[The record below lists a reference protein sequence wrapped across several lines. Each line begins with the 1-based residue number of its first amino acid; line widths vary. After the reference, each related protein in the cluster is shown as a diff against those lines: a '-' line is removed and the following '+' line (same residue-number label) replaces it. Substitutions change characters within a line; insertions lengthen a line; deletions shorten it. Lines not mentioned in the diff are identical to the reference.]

1 MATAYICIAVGVL
14 VTLGLLIFVLG
25 MVIGRLTRNIIIGC
39 VGVGVFGFV
48 MLIGLLA
55 AVHASSVSGPLLVKQ
70 AILLTFE
77 VWGALLGGFLAGLM
91 RQQKRDDTL
100 RKLVIGSMIYII
112 AMIAA
117 QVANVNP
124 VLDVLQQAGVLK
136 SRDDYKPET
145 NKTCPENLK
154 GLYNAFA
161 QYAELNDSLPAG
173 DKWEE
178 NTDFTSRVPQ
188 DAWLHCPVVSNGHDD
203 KFGYAYNAALG
214 GKKLNLNGKPLN
226 TVLDAAKTPL
236 LYDSTNLSKNAQDA
250 VASLPKTGRHSGR
263 NNILYLDGH
272 VEAVAPK

>member
-1 MATAYICIAVGVL
+1 MAAAYIRIAVVVL
-14 VTLGLLIFVLG
+14 VVLGLLMFVFG
-25 MVIGRLTRNIIIGC
+25 VAIGRWTRNIIAGC
-39 VGVGVFGFV
+39 VGIGVFGPV

-55 AVHASSVSGPLLVKQ
+55 AVHASPISGPLLIRQ

-77 VWGALLGGFLAGLM
+77 LWVALLGGFLAGLM
-91 RQQKRDDTL
+91 RQQKRTDTL
-100 RKLVIGSMIYII
+100 RKLVIGSMVYIL
-112 AMIAA
+112 AMVAA

-124 VLDVLQQAGVLK
+124 VLDVLQQAGLLK
-136 SRDDYKPET
+136 PKDDYKPET

-154 GLYNAFA
+154 GLYNAFT
-161 QYAELNDSLPAG
+161 QYAELNDALPPA

-226 TVLDAAKTPL
+226 TLPNAAKTPL

-250 VASLPKTGRHSGR
+250 VTSLPKPGRHGGR